1 MTRKDYRVIADAVI
15 EAYYREIKDFR
26 STSHTA
32 STMNILSKKL
42 NSAYSNF
49 DTGKWHAYIQKE
61 IREN

>member
-1 MTRKDYRVIADAVI
+1 
-15 EAYYREIKDFR
+15 
-26 STSHTA
+26 
-32 STMNILSKKL
+32 MNILSKKL